1 MTNQLHNV
9 EVRSLAHLEGRRE
22 AFAKF
27 RQSMLGIGDIGRA
40 SPEAEAA
47 YLQSGSPIGGFVDG
61 ELQGV
66 ANGFESAV
74 ALPGGNWVSH
84 LAVTHVGVSPTH
96 SRRGIARILLT
107 EQLRQARAKGFVVA
121 GLRASDARIYGRY
134 GYGIAS
140 WSVRQEVDLANGGRL
155 IHGYRDDV
163 RRVVDA
169 LENFDLFKRIANS
182 APSPRAATLLRWD
195 AWWEIQKFR
204 TAQGSTP
211 HHAVVIGSEGA
222 ERGYLRFHVQPSEN
236 WFNSAQR
243 TVIVDDLVAHD
254 NDAWRGLMEHLLS
267 QDILHRVILPSRPV
281 DDPLQLLID
290 NPRAVQI
297 SDHRDE
303 SWIRPLD
310 LKKFLNGRTYGR
322 HSRVVFRLTDPILPE
337 NSGVWSIS
345 ASGAVRSDEKP
356 AMELSLQT
364 ITELTFGAQSACL
377 LAAAGRIEAECHAI
391 DALDEAFATTGSK
404 PHAAIS
410 F

>member
-1 MTNQLHNV
+1 MTDQLHNI
-9 EVRSLAHLEGRRE
+9 EVRSLAHTEGRRE

-40 SPEAEAA
+40 SAEAEAA
-47 YLQSGSPIGGFVDG
+47 YLSSGSPIGGFVDG

-66 ANGFESAV
+66 ANGYDSSIV
-74 ALPGGNWVSH
+74 MPGGNRVRH

-96 SRRGIARILLT
+96 ARRGIARRLLT
-107 EQLRQARAKGFVVA
+107 EQLRQAWASGFVVA

-155 IHGYRDDV
+155 TPRQRGDV
-163 RRVVDA
+163 RRIDP
-169 LENFDLFKRIANS
+169 LESFKLFKRIANS
-182 APSPRAATLLRWD
+182 LPAPRATTLMRWD

-204 TAQGSTP
+204 TTQGSTP
-211 HHAVVIGSEGA
+211 HHAVVIGAEGA

-236 WFNSAQR
+236 WFTSTQR

-267 QDILHRVILPSRPV
+267 QDILHKVILPSRPV
-281 DDPLQLLID
+281 DDPLPLFID
-290 NPRAVQI
+290 NPRAVQV
-297 SDHRDE
+297 SELRDE

-310 LKKFLNGRTYGR
+310 LGKFLNGRTYGR
-322 HSRVVFRLTDPILPE
+322 GSRVVFQVTDPIVPD
-337 NSGVWSIS
+337 NSGVWSLS
-345 ASGAVRSDEKP
+345 GDGAVRCKQSP
-356 AMELSLQT
+356 TFQLSLQT
-364 ITELTFGAQSACL
+364 ITELSFGAQSAAV
-377 LAAAGRIEAECHAI
+377 LAAAGRIDAENRDI
-391 DALDEAFATTGSK
+391 DALDEAFATAAVR
-404 PHAAIS
+404 PHSGIS